1 MFVFHPGTAIGPND
15 LLCRGSSR
23 DTRGGYRLGEGSRG
37 HHYKQSMIN
46 DNKCLDI
53 TQAQQLVQMICYP
66 GGVPEMP
73 EEDEDDEDQE
83 PVQKQIITRILK
95 VN

>member
-1 MFVFHPGTAIGPND
+1 MSCQKKDWRGPSFGMTTFSYD
-15 LLCRGSSR
+15 TTRLC
-23 DTRGGYRLGEGSRG
+23 L
-37 HHYKQSMIN
+37 I
-46 DNKCLDI
+46 
-53 TQAQQLVQMICYP
+53 QAQQLVQMICYP

>member
-1 MFVFHPGTAIGPND
+1 
-15 LLCRGSSR
+15 
-23 DTRGGYRLGEGSRG
+23 
-37 HHYKQSMIN
+37 
-46 DNKCLDI
+46 
-53 TQAQQLVQMICYP
+53 MICYP

-95 VN
+95 VNYYQDS